1 MYDIILFDL
10 DGTLTKSEIGI
21 INTIIYALSKFDITI
36 DDRENL
42 KKFIGPPL
50 KKSFVDYFEFTEEK
64 AKEAVTYC
72 QEYMRDKGIYEAP
85 LYDGIKEVLKKL
97 NSNGKR
103 VFILTSKPEEFAN
116 KIVRHL
122 QVDRFFED
130 VVGANLDG
138 TRTDKAEVISLLLD
152 KYSIA
157 DRSKV
162 VMVGD
167 REHDIIGAKSTGI
180 DSIGVLYGYG
190 DVEELTLAGATHIIM
205 TPEELVD
212 IILG

>member
-21 INTIIYALSKFDITI
+21 INAIIYALSKFDISI
-36 DDRENL
+36 DDRDEL

-50 KKSFVDYFEFTEEK
+50 INSFIDYFGFTEER
-64 AKEAVTYC
+64 AKEAVAYC
-72 QEYMRDKGIYEAP
+72 QEYMRNKGVYESP
-85 LYDGIKEVLKKL
+85 LYDGIKEVLENL
-97 NSNGKR
+97 NSIGKR
-103 VFILTSKPEEFAN
+103 VFVATSKPEEFAN

-122 QVDRFFED
+122 QVDRFFEG

-152 KYSIA
+152 KNSIA
-157 DRSKV
+157 DKSKV

-167 REHDIIGAKSTGI
+167 REHDIFGAKSTGI

-190 DVEELTLAGATHIIM
+190 DMEELTLAGATHIVM
-205 TPEELVD
+205 TPEELID
-212 IILG
+212 FI